1 MAFWTSKIV
10 GWKTKFARLLFVS
23 GLLGFLLF
31 SGCAKEKV
39 QEDKYAFRES
49 PVQITIPHFPAYS
62 LEAGHEL
69 SAEKI
74 AVGKKLFFDPII
86 SRNRD
91 ISCASCHLP
100 HLAFSD
106 GLATS
111 VGTEGRVHNRNSP
124 TLFNVLW
131 QPYLFMDGG
140 NPTLES
146 QVVGP
151 IEEHREM
158 DLPFT
163 EAIARV
169 AANET
174 YQNLFKWAF
183 NDDVNPFTF
192 SLALASY
199 ERSLVSYNSAFDRFY
214 YQGDSLALN
223 ASAQR
228 GLALFKSAELKCADC
243 HQLPLTTDFS
253 FQNNG
258 LKEVYLD
265 PGRARVTNNLAEH
278 EGQFKVATLRNI
290 TLTAPYMHD
299 GSLASLEEVIEH
311 YASGG
316 SNHPLKSEK
325 IKGFAI
331 SASEKADLLEFLKS
345 LEDTSSY
352 QQYQFD
358 LP

>member
-1 MAFWTSKIV
+1 MAYKTKIR
-10 GWKTKFARLLFVS
+10 GWKIKFPRLLLV
-23 GLLGFLLF
+23 GGVLGFLSIASCSKSKLEPVSNF
-31 SGCAKEKV
+31 
-39 QEDKYAFRES
+39 QEHRIEIAIS
-49 PVQITIPHFPAYS
+49 HFPAAS
-62 LEAGHEL
+62 LEEGHYL
-69 SAEKI
+69 SEERI
-74 AVGKKLFFDPII
+74 ALGKKLFFDPIL
-86 SRNRD
+86 SRNKD

-111 VGTEGRVHNRNSP
+111 VGTEGRRHNRNSP

-169 AANET
+169 AAQPE
-174 YQNLFKWAF
+174 YQRLFKWAF
-183 NDDVNPFTF
+183 DDDVNPYTL

-199 ERSLVSYNSAFDRFY
+199 ERSLLSFDSPFDRYY
-214 YQGDSLALN
+214 YQGDSSALN
-223 ASAQR
+223 ASERR

-243 HQLPLTTDFS
+243 HQFPLTTDFS

-265 PGRARVTNNLAEH
+265 PGRARVTNNMAEH
-278 EGQFKVATLRNI
+278 EGQFKVATLRNVE
-290 TLTAPYMHD
+290 LSGPYMHD
-299 GSLASLEEVIEH
+299 GSLESLDEVIEH

-316 SNHPLKSEK
+316 SSHRLKSEK
-325 IKGFAI
+325 VQGFTI
-331 SASEKADLLEFLKS
+331 SAEEKADLIAFLKS
-345 LEDTSSY
+345 LTDTTSY
-352 QQYQFD
+352 KAYEFS